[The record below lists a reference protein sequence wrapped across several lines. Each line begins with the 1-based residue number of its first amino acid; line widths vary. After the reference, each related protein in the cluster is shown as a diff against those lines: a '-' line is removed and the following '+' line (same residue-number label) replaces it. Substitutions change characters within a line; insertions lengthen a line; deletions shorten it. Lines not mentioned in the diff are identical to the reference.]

1 MNFFEPIVW
10 CLVPAGFLL
19 GAVVRYKQ
27 LRALVPRSYYV
38 AAAFSAIGGLL
49 VGPSCLCI
57 DPLQQLS
64 GALLLSVAFN
74 LALFA
79 ATAFVISLRVRWRRQ
94 AQPAVQAD
102 AAAQRGST

>member
-10 CLVPAGFLL
+10 CFVPAGFLR
-19 GAVVRYKQ
+19 GIVVRCKQ
-27 LRALVPRSYYV
+27 LRALVPTSYYV
-38 AAAFSAIGGLL
+38 AAAFSAIGGLF
-49 VGPSCLCI
+49 VGPRCLCI

-79 ATAFVISLRVRWRRQ
+79 ATAFVISLRVHWRRQ
-94 AQPAVQAD
+94 AHPAVQVD
-102 AAAQRGST
+102 AAAQRDST